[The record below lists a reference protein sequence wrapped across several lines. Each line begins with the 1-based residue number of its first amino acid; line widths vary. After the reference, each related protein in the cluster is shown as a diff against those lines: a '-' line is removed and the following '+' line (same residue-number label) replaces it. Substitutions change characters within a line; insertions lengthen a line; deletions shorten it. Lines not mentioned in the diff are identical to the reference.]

1 MGPKLLLEQVKL
13 ARKYL
18 NAKEISALHDSFN
31 SNGHWSS
38 HENILLCCV
47 SSLEK
52 DERLIGVD
60 IILHKLRVTS
70 DQQEATGKKEIR
82 VVGPEEYKVNIE
94 ATSLVNLNVNSLY
107 LAKTEPPATLK
118 MSNEEIELLREKPL
132 ELSLP
137 LSTVSVERAVKET
150 TRTSLMAYSE
160 LERDGIMMQAKKSR
174 KRESSK

>member
-1 MGPKLLLEQVKL
+1 M
-13 ARKYL
+13 
-18 NAKEISALHDSFN
+18 
-31 SNGHWSS
+31 
-38 HENILLCCV
+38 
-47 SSLEK
+47 
-52 DERLIGVD
+52 
-60 IILHKLRVTS
+60 
-70 DQQEATGKKEIR
+70 
-82 VVGPEEYKVNIE
+82 
-94 ATSLVNLNVNSLY
+94 VNLNVNSLY